1 MKEEHIV
8 CIRAATM
15 RVVCGVWCV
24 VCCSAEIVPERL
36 CSVWCSVALRKSRQR
51 SILGSQACWSEWVIV
66 ASFLTNAVCV
76 QPQYDTLGWV
86 GGVMDTAIEFSDSKD
101 FNELIKDTG
110 KVAKY
115 RSSNSSLSDLHIVLQ
130 VNSGESANDRGK
142 LADEFRYLTRHT
154 ALLKHRNVT
163 QKVSDMR

>member
-1 MKEEHIV
+1 VKEEHIV

-36 CSVWCSVALRKSRQR
+36 CGVWCVALRKSRQR

-66 ASFLTNAVCV
+66 ASLLTRVCV

-86 GGVMDTAIEFSDSKD
+86 GGVIDIAVKFSGSKG
-101 FNELIKDTG
+101 FNELIKDMG
-110 KVAKY
+110 QV
-115 RSSNSSLSDLHIVLQ
+115 SLI
-130 VNSGESANDRGK
+130 K
-142 LADEFRYLTRHT
+142 L
-154 ALLKHRNVT
+154 
-163 QKVSDMR
+163 VSQ